1 MSVREFRVHEWSRHL
16 GRDWRRASAIWTVFL
31 LWAVVAVAEDAVT
44 EIRVFP
50 DRVSLTDRQDKQR
63 LIVQARLHDG
73 RTRDVTG
80 QAQWRLLNRQPARLT
95 QHTLRP
101 MADGTTS
108 LQITYAGQTRSVP
121 VEVKRSAVEL
131 PVSFSRDVMPV
142 FLRAGCNRG
151 TCHGAS
157 RGQRGFRLSV
167 FGFDPDGD
175 YHRLTREFV
184 GRRINLAVPEESL
197 LLLKATEEV
206 AHGGGE
212 RFTVDSEPYQ
222 TVLKWLESGAA
233 KDTGEVA
240 RPVAVEIYPPEV
252 VLDGGSQRFLVRA
265 RYSDGTDRDVTAM
278 TVFSSSNPTAA
289 AITAEGVLN
298 AGKRGESFVL
308 ARFDSFSVGVP
319 VIVIAARTDVDW
331 TGVTAHNYIDQRVQ
345 AKLKKL
351 RVLPSAVCDD
361 ATYLRRVSI
370 DTIGLLPT
378 RAEYHAFLAD
388 SGPNK
393 RRRLVER
400 LLQRPEFTDLWVA
413 KWAELL
419 QIDRIKGGFFG
430 WLAKNYNANV
440 GIDQMVRELLTAEGG
455 FFRDPPVQYF
465 RRVGEPTKLA
475 ENVAQ
480 VFMGT
485 RIQCA
490 RCHNHPFDRW
500 TMDDYYS
507 FAAFFAQL
515 GSKRNWEDTRE
526 LIVFDKGA
534 GEVRH
539 PQDQRVM
546 PPKLLG
552 GAVPQIQGRDRRA
565 ILAEWLTAADNPWFA
580 SNLANRIWAQ
590 YFGRGIV
597 GPVDDVRVSNPPS
610 NPALL
615 DALSRHLVDY
625 QFDFRRLILDI
636 ATSRTYQQSVTYNDS
651 NRHDM
656 ANFSHASFRRLRA
669 EVLHDCLC
677 QVTDSPTRLGGFPLG
692 TRAVQMPVASMT
704 TYFLETF
711 GRSDRETVCTC
722 EVDVEPSLSQAL
734 HLINGETTWGKIRRG
749 GLVTRL
755 LAKYE
760 DPRRVLEELYIRCLT
775 RKPTVS
781 EMEDLARL
789 LEPVAAREQVMEEI
803 FWALLNSKEF
813 LFNH

>member
-1 MSVREFRVHEWSRHL
+1 MSERGLPTHEWTMHL
-16 GRDWRRASAIWTVFL
+16 VRCWRQAPVI
-31 LWAVVAVAEDAVT
+31 WAVCLLSTAVAVAEDVVTAVH
-44 EIRVFP
+44 VFP
-50 DRVSLTDRQDKQR
+50 ERVSLTSRQDKQR
-63 LIVQARLHDG
+63 LIVQARLDDG
-73 RTRDVTG
+73 RTRDVTA
-80 QAQWRLLNRQPARLT
+80 QAQWRLVDPEPTRLAR
-95 QHTLRP
+95 HTLRP
-101 MADGTTS
+101 IADGTTT
-108 LQITYAGQTRSVP
+108 LQITYGGQTRSVP
-121 VEVKRSAVEL
+121 VEVKRFEFEL

-151 TCHGAS
+151 SCHGAS

-197 LLLKATEEV
+197 LLLKATEQV

-222 TVLKWLESGAA
+222 TVLKWLQSGAL
-233 KDTGEVA
+233 KDAGKVA

-252 VLDGGSQRFLVRA
+252 VLDGGSQRFIVRA
-265 RYSDGTDRDVTAM
+265 RYSDGTDRDVTAL

-289 AITAEGVLN
+289 AITAEGVLH

-319 VIVIAARTDVDW
+319 VIVIAAGTDVDW
-331 TGVTAHNYIDQRVQ
+331 TGVAAHNYIDQQVQ

-361 ATYLRRVSI
+361 PTYLRRVTI

-378 RAEYHAFLAD
+378 PAEYQDFLTD
-388 SGPNK
+388 TDPNK

-400 LLQRPEFTDLWVA
+400 LLQRREFSDLWVA

-430 WLAKNYNANV
+430 WLTKNYNANV
-440 GIDQMVRELLTAEGG
+440 GIDQMVRELITAEGG

-507 FAAFFAQL
+507 FSAFFAQL

-526 LIVFDKGA
+526 LIVFDKGS

-539 PQDQRVM
+539 PQDQRIM
-546 PPKLLG
+546 TPKFLG
-552 GAVPQIQGRDRRA
+552 GRIPQVTGRDRRA
-565 ILAEWLTAADNPWFA
+565 VLAEWLTAADNPWFA
-580 SNLANRIWAQ
+580 RNLANRIWAQ

-597 GPVDDVRVSNPPS
+597 DPVDDVRISNPPS

-615 DALSRHLVDY
+615 DALSRKLVDY

-636 ATSRTYQQSVTYNDS
+636 ATSRTYQQSVSYNDS
-651 NRHDM
+651 NRHDV
-656 ANFSHASFRRLRA
+656 ANFSRARFRRPRA

-677 QVTDSPTRLGGFPLG
+677 QATDSPTRLGGFPLG

-734 HLINGETTWGKIRRG
+734 HLINGETTWGKIRHA
-749 GLVTRL
+749 GLVRRL
-755 LAKYE
+755 LGQYE
-760 DPRRVLEELYIRCLT
+760 DPHRVVEELYIRCLT
-775 RKPTVS
+775 RKPTTE
-781 EMEDLARL
+781 EMEHLATL
-789 LEPVAAREQVMEEI
+789 LESAQDRGQVLEEI

>member
-1 MSVREFRVHEWSRHL
+1 MSVRGLPRREWGMHL
-16 GRDWRRASAIWTVFL
+16 VRSCRSLPVIWGAFL
-31 LWAVVAVAEDAVT
+31 LWTAVAVAEDAVT
-44 EIRVFP
+44 AVQVFP
-50 DRVSLTDRQDKQR
+50 QRVSLTSRQDKQR
-63 LIVQARLHDG
+63 VIVQARLNDG
-73 RTRDVTG
+73 STRDVTAA
-80 QAQWRLLNRQPARLT
+80 AQWRLVNPQPTRLD
-95 QHTLRP
+95 QYTLRP
-101 MADGTTS
+101 IADGTTT
-108 LQITYAGQTRSVP
+108 LQVTYEGQTRSVP
-121 VEVKRSAVEL
+121 VEVTRSAFEL

-142 FLRAGCNRG
+142 FLRAGCNSG

-184 GRRINLAVPEESL
+184 GRRINLAAPQESL
-197 LLLKATEEV
+197 LLLKATAQV
-206 AHGGGE
+206 GHGGGE

-222 TVLKWLESGAA
+222 AVLQWLESGAG
-233 KDTGEVA
+233 KDTGQVA

-252 VLDGGSQRFLVRA
+252 VLDGGSQRFVVLA
-265 RYSDGTDRDVTAM
+265 RYSDGTDRDVTAL

-289 AITAEGVLN
+289 SITAEGVLN
-298 AGKRGESFVL
+298 AGKHGESFVL

-319 VIVIAARTDVDW
+319 VIVVAEGTDVDW
-331 TGVTAHNYIDQRVQ
+331 TGVVAHNYIDQRVQ

-351 RVLPSAVCDD
+351 RVLPSVICDD
-361 ATYLRRVSI
+361 STYLRRVTI

-378 RAEYHAFLAD
+378 RAEYQEFLAD
-388 SGPNK
+388 SDPNK

-400 LLQRPEFTDLWVA
+400 LLQRPEFSDLWVA
-413 KWAELL
+413 KWSELL

-430 WLAKNYNANV
+430 WLTKNYNANV

-526 LIVFDKGA
+526 LIVFDKGS

-546 PPKLLG
+546 KPKLLG
-552 GAVPQIQGRDRRA
+552 GMIPRIQGRDRRA

-580 SNLANRIWAQ
+580 RNLANRIWAQ

-597 GPVDDVRVSNPPS
+597 DPVDDVRISNPPS

-615 DALSRHLVDY
+615 DALSGKLVDY

-636 ATSRTYQQSVTYNDS
+636 ATSRTYQRSVAYNDS
-651 NRHDM
+651 NRDDV
-656 ANFSHASFRRLRA
+656 ANFSHARFRRPRA

-677 QVTDSPTRLGGFPLG
+677 QATGSPTRLGGFPLG

-749 GLVTRL
+749 GLIAQLREQY
-755 LAKYE
+755 A
-760 DPRRVLEELYIRCLT
+760 DPRHVVEELYIRCLT
-775 RKPTVS
+775 RKPTAE

-789 LEPVAAREQVMEEI
+789 LEPAQKREEVLEEI